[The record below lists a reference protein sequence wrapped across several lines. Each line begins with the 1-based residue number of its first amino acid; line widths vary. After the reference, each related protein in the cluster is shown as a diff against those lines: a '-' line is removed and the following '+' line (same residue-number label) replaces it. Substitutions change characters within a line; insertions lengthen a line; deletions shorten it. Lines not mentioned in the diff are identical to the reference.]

1 MSLYRYF
8 KTQGRE
14 LPNPSGPLSSSVS
27 FAAIE
32 EANAAVSATCTKE
45 KRGPNQTLS
54 DETRA
59 KIGKY
64 ASEIGD
70 SAAAR
75 HFSTVLSK
83 SISRTTVH
91 GLKKAYYQELS
102 RKRKAEED
110 LAISTLPTKKRGH
123 PLLLGEDLDT
133 KVQQYLRALRECGW
147 AINTAIVLGAVR
159 GIILKTKQTVLAKY
173 GGHCLAHADTPILHQ
188 LKHPICSCR
197 RGIHEHT
204 PFQSTCLPC

>member
-27 FAAIE
+27 SAAIE

-45 KRGPNQTLS
+45 KRAPYQTLN

-64 ASEIGD
+64 ASENGD

-75 HFSTVLSK
+75 HFSTILSK

-91 GLKKAYYQELS
+91 GLKKASYQELS
-102 RKRKAEED
+102 RK
-110 LAISTLPTKKRGH
+110 
-123 PLLLGEDLDT
+123 
-133 KVQQYLRALRECGW
+133 
-147 AINTAIVLGAVR
+147 
-159 GIILKTKQTVLAKY
+159 
-173 GGHCLAHADTPILHQ
+173 
-188 LKHPICSCR
+188 
-197 RGIHEHT
+197 
-204 PFQSTCLPC
+204 